1 MEIIAILILVAVLL
15 VAEQLVFRKYVLRGV
30 TYSVRFSVSEATEG
44 EVIEIVEEI
53 ENNKA
58 LPVPWI
64 KTEICTSR
72 WLMFTGSS
80 AARGS
85 DARFVPS
92 IFSLKP
98 HQKCTRTRTVTALKR
113 GLFRLEN
120 ASLVGTDI
128 LGLVSVSKTVTID
141 ETVRI
146 LPSPYELSE
155 GDLSDKELYGELV
168 TRRFIC
174 EDIFLISGA
183 REYTGREPMNRIHWS
198 STARN
203 GELMAFNNDYS
214 TSNNMLIALNMQKN
228 PEGDPRPLITGDL
241 ETYIKAAAFILE
253 MTEKHKISA
262 DFTTNGHKKRGVYLS
277 GGSERAGIL
286 RLLSELENECETD
299 FFAHLENLDFRSK
312 TDIFII
318 TSYIDERMISF
329 AKTQKRY
336 GRNVVF
342 YCNDSVTDEFPIVR
356 LGRVN
361 RYYFMNSEE

>member
-1 MEIIAILILVAVLL
+1 MEIIAILILVAVFLI
-15 VAEQLVFRKYVLRGV
+15 VEQLVFRKYVLRGV
-30 TYSVRFSVSEATEG
+30 TYTVRFSVSEATEG

-53 ENNKA
+53 ENNKS
-58 LPVPWI
+58 LPVPWV

-120 ASLVGTDI
+120 ASLIGTDL
-128 LGLVSVSKTVTID
+128 LGLISVSKTIPID

-174 EDIFLISGA
+174 EDVFLISGA
-183 REYTGREPMNRIHWS
+183 REYTGREPMNRIHWA
-198 STARN
+198 STARSGN
-203 GELMAFNNDYS
+203 LMVFNNDYS
-214 TSNNMLIALNMQKN
+214 TSNNMLIVLNMQRN
-228 PEGDPRPLITGDL
+228 PAGDPLPLVTGDL

-253 MTEKHKISA
+253 MSAKYKISA
-262 DFTTNGHKKRGVYLS
+262 DFATNGHKKSGVYLT
-277 GGSERAGIL
+277 GGSDYAGIL

-299 FFAHLENLDFRSK
+299 IFNFLGKLDFRSK

-318 TSYIDERMISF
+318 TSYIDSRMIAF

-342 YCNDSVTDEFPIVR
+342 YCNDSVTDEYQTVR

-361 RYYFMNSEE
+361 RYYFMNSED